1 MSVFSASGPLAV
13 QAILRAYRETIGL
26 PEAEALKVSDAIG
39 WPVIGSEDA
48 KEGSRAF
55 REKRPPSYQGK

>member
-1 MSVFSASGPLAV
+1 V
-13 QAILRAYRETIGL
+13 QAILRAYRETAHL
-26 PEAEALKVSDAIG
+26 PEEEALAVSDGIG

-55 REKRPPSYQGK
+55 KEKRSAVFTGK